1 MIKTDNYKID
11 AKNLAYHELI
21 GLAVR
26 VAKSSSTER
35 VGIKGRVVDETKNTL
50 VLDNGK
56 VLPKTECVF
65 EFDINEN
72 VLLDGKTIMKR
83 PEDRVKEWRN

>member
-1 MIKTDNYKID
+1 MMKGNNYKID

-21 GLAVR
+21 GLAVK
-26 VAKSSSTER
+26 VAESTSTER
-35 VGIKGRVVDETKNTL
+35 VGIKGVVVDETKNTL
-50 VLDNGK
+50 ILDNGK

-65 EFDINEN
+65 EFDINEK